1 MKHVIISAV
10 VLTIIGSAS
19 MGQAG
24 KVVVIPLADNS
35 SRDGQLLYNNQGRV
49 GGAEVYYDEATSSV
63 GIGIEN
69 PTTALQVNG
78 TVDATTF
85 TINGDPICQAT
96 EVAGPIA
103 NDLIIQGSL
112 GLGSGVAPGM
122 VFGYNTMVM
131 KDEVLR
137 ILFQDTSSSA
147 GFPTN
152 DWRITIN
159 DLDDVPAPKSY
170 FAIDDITAGTRPFL
184 IEAAAPDNALVIQSS
199 TGNVGIGT
207 DQPNSTLHVNGYI
220 QLALTDG
227 MPPAGD
233 CDEAAE
239 SGRMIIDSGAG
250 LLYLCAD
257 TGWIAK

>member
-10 VLTIIGSAS
+10 VLTIIGLAS
-19 MGQAG
+19 PGEAGQ
-24 KVVVIPLADNS
+24 VVVIPLADNS
-35 SRDGQLLYNNQGRV
+35 SRDGQLLYNNQGKV
-49 GGAEVYYDEATSSV
+49 GGAEVYYDLSTGSV

-78 TVDATTF
+78 TVDATAF

-96 EVAGPIA
+96 EVASPPLG
-103 NDLIIQGSL
+103 DLIVPGSL
-112 GLGSGVAPGM
+112 GIGSGAAPGM
-122 VFGYNTMVM
+122 VFGFKTMVM
-131 KDEVLR
+131 KDEILR
-137 ILFQDTSSSA
+137 ILFQDTSVSP
-147 GFPTN
+147 GFATN

-159 DLDDVPAPKSY
+159 DLDDVPSPKSY

-184 IEAAAPDNALVIQSS
+184 IEAAAPDNALFIQNS

-227 MPPAGD
+227 MPSAGD

-250 LLYLCAD
+250 LLYLCSD
-257 TGWIAK
+257 SGWVAK